1 MRCPAVR
8 RLLDVLLDNP
18 ILLKELRI
26 GLRERKI
33 FLIQS
38 LYLVVLGSAT
48 ALFLFSASAPTD
60 LLELPDRGRLLHG
73 ILFWSQLAMVVLI
86 TPSLTCGQ
94 ISGERENHS
103 LDLLRA
109 SRLRTVEIVLGKLG
123 YALAYVGLLLASSLP
138 MVAVVFLLGGVAPG
152 EVAASY
158 GVLALAATLVGLLG
172 LFFSAR
178 EQKTGHATNPTGSS
192 SWPSSSAWEPFPRWR
207 RCSRAARRWGREGS
221 PSLCGSI
228 SWPTPADWQPS
239 SSSRS
244 RTTCAGGWPTSC
256 GWAGSSW
263 SSG

>member
-1 MRCPAVR
+1 MLRWPAVR

-138 MVAVVFLLGGVAPG
+138 MVAVVFLLGGVTPG

-178 EQKTGHATNPTGSS
+178 EQKTGHATNQAYGSS
-192 SWPSSSAWEPFPRWR
+192 SWPSSSAWSP
-207 RCSRAARRWGREGS
+207 SRAGGDALARPDAGDGKVCNPLWLYLLAHAGGR
-221 PSLCGSI
+221 
-228 SWPTPADWQPS
+228 QPS

-244 RTTCAGGWPTSC
+244 RTTCAGG
-256 GWAGSSW
+256 
-263 SSG
+263 